1 MGDGAAAI
9 AVGDGKDRAGDV
21 APATGAI
28 ELLEQEGDGEVVLC
42 SGINV
47 GSKTPSMPWHRME
60 DPSVQIFGLMIFTSS
75 REKFFL
81 PLLEIL
87 SM

>member
-9 AVGDGKDRAGDV
+9 AVGDRKDGAGDV
-21 APATGAI
+21 APAAGGL

-42 SGINV
+42 SGIDV
-47 GSKTPSMPWHRME
+47 GSKTPSTPWHRME
-60 DPSVQIFGLMIFTSS
+60 DPSVQIFGLMIFTLL
-75 REKFFL
+75 RDKFFL